1 MSAHTSNRAAVRQEA
16 DHIRARPLL
25 AAISAAIVLGCLG
38 VLWVGIQLR
47 GMDDLYRPAGERGP
61 AGQVVT
67 GPTSI
72 GGISQTLIGVDSSFA
87 KLRAQQLQVLDSFE
101 WIDQRRG
108 IARIPVDSAMQIVI
122 SRSQR

>member
-1 MSAHTSNRAAVRQEA
+1 MSAHPSTRTAVRQEA

-25 AAISAAIVLGCLG
+25 AAIFAAIVLGCLG

-47 GMDDLYRPAGERGP
+47 GMDELYRPGGERGP
-61 AGQVVT
+61 AGQVIA
-67 GPTSI
+67 GPVSI
-72 GGISQTLIGVDSSFA
+72 GGVSQTLIGSDSSLA
-87 KLRAQQLQVLDSFE
+87 RLKAQQLQVLESFE
-101 WIDQRRG
+101 WIDRRRG